1 MTNATSK
8 SEHLEILL
16 STMHKTSL
24 SFLSNMFSSKD
35 YSEVNILIVNQTDE
49 SHLLTSNIDNVKV
62 VNSYEK
68 GLPQSR
74 NTAIKSA
81 SEAICLIADDD
92 VKYVENFND
101 IILSAFKKHEDA
113 DIITFQMNDD
123 EGQLFRDYQD
133 IIKHNKD
140 TIYTANSVVIAF
152 KLKSVVNNITFN
164 TNFGLGA
171 KFQVGNEYVFLRNAL
186 HAGLNVYFE
195 PKVILSHPKFSSGQD
210 AASDRIIYGRS
221 ALYYKYFGL
230 RSYFRIGKHIY
241 RTFLNGDLSL
251 SEIIPKFGVALKG
264 IKDYKQ
270 LLNDGIETR

>member
-1 MTNATSK
+1 MTNAAKK
-8 SEHLEILL
+8 SEHLEILI
-16 STMHKTSL
+16 STMRKTTL
-24 SFLSNMFSSKD
+24 SFLSEMFSQS
-35 YSEVNILIVNQTDE
+35 SILGFNILIINQTIEDE
-49 SHLLTSNIDNVKV
+49 LLESDVENIRVI
-62 VNSYEK
+62 NSCEK

-74 NTAIKSA
+74 NIALENA

-92 VKYVENFND
+92 VKYVENFNE
-101 IILSAFKKHEDA
+101 IILLAFKKHEDA

-152 KLKSVVNNITFN
+152 RLDSVVNKVKFN

-186 HAGLNVYFE
+186 RAGLNIYFE

-210 AASDRIIYGRS
+210 VSNDRLIYGRS

-241 RTFLNGDLSL
+241 RTFACGKLSL
-251 SEIIPKFGVALKG
+251 SEIIPKFRVGLKG
-264 IKDYKQ
+264 IKDYQK
-270 LLNDGIETR
+270 LLKEGSETR